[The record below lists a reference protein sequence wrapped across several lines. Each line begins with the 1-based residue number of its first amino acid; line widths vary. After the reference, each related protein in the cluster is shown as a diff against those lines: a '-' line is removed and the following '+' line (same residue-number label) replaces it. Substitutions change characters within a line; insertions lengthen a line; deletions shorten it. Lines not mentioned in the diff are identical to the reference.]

1 MRYQQ
6 RQVLLL
12 VLFLLA
18 AGCAASEENVRQ
30 EESAQT
36 EGEAQKPPAKAPA
49 KTPAETPKASEPGKK
64 PVAPKPTLDPSLV
77 DGSHG
82 FHLSPLSGMHHLSE
96 AATEGIDVKTEA
108 FLKAAGIK
116 RAKNRLYLFYRATP
130 SLTLL
135 VEQADDASF
144 SKDLSKEAFDKAYA
158 SYRRSFAYFG
168 MTVVSM
174 HRMRVDNLPV
184 LLLEYK
190 KTRRPFLRALSAVY
204 YGLGSGRHYTVT
216 YTADAMSWT
225 DELREK
231 LLLSIG
237 TFRLNLIREDG

>member
-12 VLFLLA
+12 VLFFLT
-18 AGCAASEENVRQ
+18 AGCASSEENVRQ

-36 EGEAQKPPAKAPA
+36 EDEAPKPPAEA
-49 KTPAETPKASEPGKK
+49 PAETAPEASQAKK
-64 PVAPKPTLDPSLV
+64 EPVAPKPKLDPSLV
-77 DGSHG
+77 DGSYG

-108 FLKAAGIK
+108 FLKASGIK
-116 RAKNRLYLFYRATP
+116 RAKNRLYLFYRADP
-130 SLTLL
+130 SLALL
-135 VEQADDASF
+135 VEQADDESL
-144 SKDLSKEAFDKAYA
+144 SKELSKEAFDKAYA
-158 SYRRSFAYFG
+158 SYRRSLGYFG

-174 HRMRVDNLPV
+174 QRMRVGNLPV

-204 YGLGSGRHYTVT
+204 YGLGSGRHFTVT
-216 YTADAMSWT
+216 YTADAFSWT
-225 DELREK
+225 EELREK
-231 LLLSIG
+231 LILSIE
-237 TFRLNLIREDG
+237 TFRLTRDGEDG